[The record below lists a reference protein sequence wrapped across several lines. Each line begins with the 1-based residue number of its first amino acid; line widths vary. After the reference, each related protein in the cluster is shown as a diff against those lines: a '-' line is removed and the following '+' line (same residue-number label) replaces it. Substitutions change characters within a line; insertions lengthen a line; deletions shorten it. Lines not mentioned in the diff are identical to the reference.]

1 MENENKETSKESNG
15 LIERNLTGST
25 AQNETAPV
33 QRPVVRRNSGNIPDR
48 RGSNGAAERRASS
61 YQPDRLQESVIVT
74 PKAEPRQT
82 RGNRLKNEENYHTVW
97 TTLYSCVIDVTNVNS
112 SYSRC
117 QWNCSR
123 NAKNANENLIVFCN
137 ILGKTTS

>member
-25 AQNETAPV
+25 AHNGTASV
-33 QRPVVRRNSGNIPDR
+33 QRPVVRRNSGNISDR

-61 YQPDRLQESVIVT
+61 YQPDRLQETVNVT

-82 RGNRLKNEENYHTVW
+82 RGTDLQYNFYEIFIIVIIYCANY
-97 TTLYSCVIDVTNVNS
+97 LNKC
-112 SYSRC
+112 
-117 QWNCSR
+117 
-123 NAKNANENLIVFCN
+123 
-137 ILGKTTS
+137 